1 MRPSCLFANI
11 FLFNVGQR
19 SHQFIPKAD
28 LALLQR
34 EKPQQEVPLTRVV
47 SEQNISDVHLPARAK
62 CFSQKQRNNKVNS

>member
-1 MRPSCLFANI
+1 MHPSCLFANI

-47 SEQNISDVHLPARAK
+47 S
-62 CFSQKQRNNKVNS
+62 